1 MNYGSDISTSFIYL
15 DTKEI
20 VNSIREHQALWF
32 ILVVFISILP
42 FHSKVYPQS
51 VFKKARMRLCKLNPV
66 TDKVMIKAVNFVKQS
81 RPMEVEETVLRE
93 NAIYFASQHDDL
105 HPPYEVSM
113 KVNGKFITFELDTGA
128 GVTIISE
135 KSLNPLPPVSS
146 TNTPIHDYSGKKLN
160 VLGTFTAEVEHE
172 GKSFDLLVYVIKGDH
187 QNLLGRNWI
196 NCFTRIECP
205 AKHVH
210 GMDYTNVITLQRKRI
225 VTPSSSHSPPSLV
238 QNENP
243 NVLIEER
250 YYDGLKKICEG
261 ALLKYRN
268 LQA

>member
-1 MNYGSDISTSFIYL
+1 MNDGSDISTSFIYL

-42 FHSKVYPQS
+42 FHSKVSLLS
-51 VFKKARMRLCKLNPV
+51 VFKKARMCLCKLNSV
-66 TDKVMIKAVNFVKQS
+66 TDTVMIKAVNFIKQS

-113 KVNGKFITFELDTGA
+113 KVNGKLITFELDTGA

-135 KSLNPLPPVSS
+135 KSLDPLPPVSS
-146 TNTPIHDYSGKKLN
+146 TNIPIHDYSGKKLN

-172 GKSFDLLVYVIKGDH
+172 GKSFHLLVYVIEGDY

-205 AKHVH
+205 AKHVN
-210 GMDYTNVITLQRKRI
+210 GMDYKNVITLQRRRI
-225 VTPSSSHSPPSLV
+225 GVPSSSYNSPSLL
-238 QNENP
+238 QRENP
-243 NVLIEER
+243 NLLMC
-250 YYDGLKKICEG
+250 YNGLKKICDG

-268 LQA
+268 LEA